1 MDSIDSTQKGGANAA
16 QGKTES
22 TSESYSNDVGVGS
35 GSVFPGG
42 SADAKGS
49 DRGHDV
55 ARAASATNPQ
65 NTHEVVCKEYTRVGH
80 VGPTTFPDEP

>member
-16 QGKTES
+16 PKTES
-22 TSESYSNDVGVGS
+22 MSESYSNDVGVGS
-35 GSVFPGG
+35 GSTFPGG

-49 DRGHDV
+49 DRGHDAV
-55 ARAASATNPQ
+55 RSASPTNPQ
-65 NTHEVVCKEYTRVGH
+65 NTHEVVCKEYKRVGH